1 MLLMHLKH
9 LPLRVN
15 NLPFASNERQALA
28 WASALL
34 VARAHLPSRMM
45 MRLILLVPH
54 ELLLIDCLDLVFAFL
69 SINPYLLMS
78 IRTTSHV
85 IQTMFQG
92 VFVSRVA
99 EGGVAAKAGLLVGD
113 KILSVR

>member
-1 MLLMHLKH
+1 MHLKH
-9 LPLRVN
+9 LPLKVN

-28 WASALL
+28 WASASL

-45 MRLILLVPH
+45 MRLVLLLPH
-54 ELLLIDCLDLVFAFL
+54 ELLLIDCLYLVFAFL
-69 SINPYLLMS
+69 CINSYVLVSIQ
-78 IRTTSHV
+78 TTSYV
-85 IQTMFQG
+85 IRTMFQG